1 MSFPWE
7 SIKADGQKLD
17 FICYCIMFKRTMFRV
32 LVGHMQKTLFNIM
45 LIISKKGFFENNDK
59 FCHFQQFFSCKY
71 QNDDYICSS
80 KFTGLFHRVLN
91 H

>member
-45 LIISKKGFFENNDK
+45 LIISK
-59 FCHFQQFFSCKY
+59 
-71 QNDDYICSS
+71 
-80 KFTGLFHRVLN
+80 
-91 H
+91 